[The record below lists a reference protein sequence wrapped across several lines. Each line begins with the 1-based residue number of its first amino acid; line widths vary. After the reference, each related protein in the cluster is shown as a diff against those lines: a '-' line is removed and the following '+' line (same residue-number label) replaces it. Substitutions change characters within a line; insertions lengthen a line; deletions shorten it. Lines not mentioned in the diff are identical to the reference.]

1 MRWSQVLNV
10 VDVHC
15 GGENARVVTGG
26 IGDVPGETMF
36 DKRAYLTE
44 QRDDLRLRL
53 LQEPRGGVIHS
64 ADFVLPSRH
73 PEAQLG
79 YVIAE
84 STEYPVM
91 SGSNTICVT
100 TALLETGMLPMIEPV
115 THLVLESAAGL
126 IRVECTCADGKVTS
140 VRFTNQ
146 PAFVYHLDAPIE
158 VPGLGTVTV
167 DVAWGG
173 MAYVLVDGA
182 SLGFGLTPDEGR
194 DICVVGEVVKA
205 ASAEQLPA
213 VHPEHPEFPGITNF
227 ELTGPLGRTS
237 QGELTARNAVV
248 VSPGRLDRSPCG
260 TGTSARLAV
269 LHARGLVTPGENFVH
284 TSLIGSR
291 FDSRIESLT
300 TVGGVPAVVP
310 SVAGQAW
317 ITQLCQ
323 VGVDPSDPFP
333 NGYALADT
341 WGAAPPSP
349 LAVRLAAAAEAA
361 GR

>member
-26 IGDVPGETMF
+26 VGDVPGETML

-115 THLVLESAAGL
+115 THLTLESAAGL

-146 PAFVYHLDAPIE
+146 PAFVYHLDAEVE

-173 MAYVLVDGA
+173 MAYVLLDAA
-182 SLGFGLTPDEGR
+182 SLGFDLTPDEGR
-194 DICVVGEVVKA
+194 DLCVVGEAIKLA
-205 ASAEQLPA
+205 AADQLPA

-227 ELTGPLGRTS
+227 EFTGPLAGRRGRAHRA
-237 QGELTARNAVV
+237 QRGRGQPGPARPVAL
-248 VSPGRLDRSPCG
+248 RHR
-260 TGTSARLAV
+260 
-269 LHARGLVTPGENFVH
+269 H
-284 TSLIGSR
+284 
-291 FDSRIESLT
+291 
-300 TVGGVPAVVP
+300 VG
-310 SVAGQAW
+310 
-317 ITQLCQ
+317 
-323 VGVDPSDPFP
+323 
-333 NGYALADT
+333 
-341 WGAAPPSP
+341 
-349 LAVRLAAAAEAA
+349 AA
-361 GR
+361 GRAARPRPGHPGRELRPHLDHRVPLRQPDRVA

>member
-100 TALLETGMLPMIEPV
+100 TALLETGMLAMIEPV
-115 THLVLESAAGL
+115 THLVLESAGRPHPRGVHLRERQGHLRPVHEPA
-126 IRVECTCADGKVTS
+126 RVRLPPRRHRRGARPRHV
-140 VRFTNQ
+140 
-146 PAFVYHLDAPIE
+146 A
-158 VPGLGTVTV
+158 V

-173 MAYVLVDGA
+173 MAYVLVDAA

-194 DICVVGEVVKA
+194 DLCVVGESSSRGGGA
-205 ASAEQLPA
+205 AAGRAPRAPGVPGDHELR
-213 VHPEHPEFPGITNF
+213 VH
-227 ELTGPLGRTS
+227 R
-237 QGELTARNAVV
+237 TARPYARRRADRPNAVV

-269 LHARGLVTPGENFVH
+269 HARPRPRRPGRELRAHLDHRLALRQPHRV
-284 TSLIGSR
+284 
-291 FDSRIESLT
+291 LT
-300 TVGGVPAVVP
+300 AVGGVPAVVP

-323 VGVDPSDPFP
+323 VGVDPTDPFP
-333 NGYALADT
+333 AGYTLADT

-349 LAVRLAAAAEAA
+349 LAARLVTASAEAA
-361 GR
+361 AR